1 MTKSIRIHPVTPSRW
16 KDVESLFG
24 SRGACAGCRCM
35 LWRLSRQVYEKQ
47 KGARNRLALRKLV
60 VGGHKPGLLA
70 YVRGAVAAWCA
81 VAPRSESPTLDRS
94 RVLRPVDSQEVWSI
108 TCFFVARAYRRMG
121 LTGRMIHAAVEFVK
135 ENGGRIV
142 EAYPID
148 PGGKYPETFAWTGF
162 LSAFDRVGFREVA
175 RRSSKRPVVRFQ
187 IS

>member
-1 MTKSIRIHPVTPSRW
+1 MATPSRW

-24 SRGACAGCRCM
+24 PKGACAGCWCM
-35 LWRLSRQVYEKQ
+35 LWRLSRKVYDKQ
-47 KGARNRLALRKLV
+47 KGAKNKQALKKLV
-60 VGGHKPGLLA
+60 VSGCKPGLLA
-70 YVRGAVAAWCA
+70 YVDGAVAAWCA

-148 PGGKYPETFAWTGF
+148 PGGKYPDTFAWTGF
-162 LSAFDRVGFREVA
+162 LSAFAKAGFEEVI